1 LRPQPPA
8 NASRDGD
15 LFTSVKSSL
24 QKEQQPPEN
33 VMTKM
38 NAYTRSPFAF
48 STNYPIPSKLNL
60 KPDQVFIRVLA
71 ASINPV
77 DYKAPS
83 FLVGKVVGLDL
94 CGIVEAVGSDSP
106 FLVGSRVYGTSRGT
120 LAQYVLA
127 THTSL
132 ALAPKTLTP
141 AQAAA
146 MPTVYLTGLQALR
159 KYGNLSVGGRVL
171 IIGAS
176 GGCGLAGVQL
186 ARALG
191 AKNIVGVCSGKNKDL
206 VLGQGAHAVVDYT
219 VDNFWEKVE
228 KYDVVY
234 DTATNSGGGEDYK
247 GHALKVLET
256 RPHNDGQYVTIN
268 AATKMWL
275 QHLCCCCSTGKN
287 QHLFL
292 TDANTKDLTEIAELV
307 DLGAECSC
315 STTKDPNDGKTV
327 ERTRLVPVL
336 HQEFMF
342 NKANVMKG
350 FEQLRSRRTV
360 GKIVFVMDGGSE
372 LNTKNGGQNGEAK
385 S

>member
-1 LRPQPPA
+1 VGWPA
-8 NASRDGD
+8 CN
-15 LFTSVKSSL
+15 
-24 QKEQQPPEN
+24 
-33 VMTKM
+33 
-38 NAYTRSPFAF
+38 
-48 STNYPIPSKLNL
+48 
-60 KPDQVFIRVLA
+60 
-71 ASINPV
+71 
-77 DYKAPS
+77 
-83 FLVGKVVGLDL
+83 
-94 CGIVEAVGSDSP
+94 
-106 FLVGSRVYGTSRGT
+106 
-120 LAQYVLA
+120 
-127 THTSL
+127 
-132 ALAPKTLTP
+132 
-141 AQAAA
+141 
-146 MPTVYLTGLQALR
+146 
-159 KYGNLSVGGRVL
+159 
-171 IIGAS
+171 
-176 GGCGLAGVQL
+176 
-186 ARALG
+186 
-191 AKNIVGVCSGKNKDL
+191 CSGKNKDL

-292 TDANTKDLTEIAELV
+292 T
-307 DLGAECSC
+307 C